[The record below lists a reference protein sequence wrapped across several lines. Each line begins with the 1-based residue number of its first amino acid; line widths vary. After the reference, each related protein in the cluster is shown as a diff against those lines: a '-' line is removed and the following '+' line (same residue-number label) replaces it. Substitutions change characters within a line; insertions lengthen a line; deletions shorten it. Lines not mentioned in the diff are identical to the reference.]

1 MGFLLD
7 DILLAPVKFPTWI
20 AQKVGTAA
28 YAQMT
33 DDAAVRQQLLEL
45 QMRLELGEV
54 SEEEYERREAD
65 LLKEIERIRKLKEE
79 GALV

>member
-1 MGFLLD
+1 MAFLLD
-7 DILLAPVKFPTWI
+7 DILLAPVKFPMWI
-20 AQKVGTAA
+20 AQKVGDAA

-65 LLKEIERIRKLKEE
+65 LLKEIERI
-79 GALV
+79 